1 MPSEHAKSTGPGREY
16 LRALLAERNQHPD
29 RVADI
34 DRLIEETFRRKV
46 AILVLDMSGF
56 TRLTLKYGIIHYL
69 AMIEQMDNA
78 ARPAVAQNGGIVIK
92 QEADNIFAVFAT
104 PAAAIEASRDIL
116 IAFGAVNSVV
126 PDDRDLYASFGIGY
140 GDILVIDDHDMFGS
154 EVNAACKLGEDLAE
168 RYEILLT
175 PAAYE
180 ALPDG
185 RYLFEPKHFSIS
197 GVKLDSWKLL
207 GVVEDDSLPMD

>member
-78 ARPAVAQNGGIVIK
+78 ARPAVAQNAGIVIK
-92 QEADNIFAVFAT
+92 QEADNIFAVFDS
-104 PAAAIEASRDIL
+104 PAAAIEAARDIL
-116 IAFGAVNSVV
+116 IAFSAVNTVV
-126 PDDRDLYASFGIGY
+126 PDERDLYASFGIGY
-140 GDILVIDDHDMFGS
+140 GDTLVVDDHDMFGS
-154 EVNAACKLGEDLAE
+154 EVNAACKLGEDLAD

-175 PAAYE
+175 PAAHDAIPPNLYT
-180 ALPDG
+180 
-185 RYLFEPKHFSIS
+185 FEPRHFSIS
-197 GVKLDSWKLL
+197 GVDLASWKFID
-207 GVVEDDSLPMD
+207 VVEDDSVPMD